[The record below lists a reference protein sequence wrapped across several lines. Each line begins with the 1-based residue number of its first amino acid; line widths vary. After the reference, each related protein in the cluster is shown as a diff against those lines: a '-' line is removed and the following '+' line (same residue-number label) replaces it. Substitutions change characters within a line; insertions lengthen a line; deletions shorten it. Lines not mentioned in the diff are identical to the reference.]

1 MSPVQP
7 TVPDA
12 ALDEP
17 DREAPP
23 AVVTAVAI
31 GTAPL
36 PIVAVY
42 AVIFLV
48 HGSVHPV
55 QPPDVTSSKQ
65 GEFLAGWVALATFVV
80 LTLGLLWF
88 LNGRRRW
95 LFAVLEFAI
104 LGVCITFASDDTVS
118 GRTVSVLVAIASSV
132 ALVCAFLPQSWEYMR
147 RREPRWLATF
157 WQRVLRRRPTEPSG
171 TAVAGSAEPTPA
183 VSGLLRRHRTGDR

>member
-1 MSPVQP
+1 VQP

-42 AVIFLV
+42 TVIFLV

-65 GEFLAGWVALATFVV
+65 GEFLVGWATLAVFVV
-80 LTLGLLWF
+80 LTIGLLWF

-95 LFAVLEFAI
+95 PFAVLEIAM

-118 GRTVSVLVAIASSV
+118 GRTVSVLVAIASVV
-132 ALVCAFLPQSWEYMR
+132 ALVCAFLPQSWAYMR
-147 RREPRWLATF
+147 RPMPRRLAAL
-157 WQRVLRRRPTEPSG
+157 WQRVTPRQAAT
-171 TAVAGSAEPTPA
+171 TADATVAGSAEPTPV
-183 VSGLLRRHRTGDR
+183 VSGMLRRRRVRDR